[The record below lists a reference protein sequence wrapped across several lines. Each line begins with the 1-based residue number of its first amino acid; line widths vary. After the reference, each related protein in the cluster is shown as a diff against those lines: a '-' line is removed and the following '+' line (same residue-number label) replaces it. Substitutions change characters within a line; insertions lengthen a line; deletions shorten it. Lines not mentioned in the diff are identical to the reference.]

1 MNRHTLTRI
10 SEEAFNE
17 LNGIKQTTNLPHQ
30 TVMQLAIAKEVTE
43 SDLLRCPVSKGRKH
57 IRITQDALDTLKGLN
72 NFKID
77 IARLLSLKI
86 HKLKLEMEV

>member
-17 LNGIKQTTNLPHQ
+17 LNRIKQATNLPHQ
-30 TVMQLAIAKEVTE
+30 TVMQLAITKEVTE
-43 SDLLRCPVSKGRKH
+43 SDLLKHPVSKGRKH
-57 IRITQDALDTLKGLN
+57 IRITQDALDILKGLN

-77 IARLLSLKI
+77 IARLMSIKI
-86 HKLKLEMEV
+86 HKLAMEV

>member
-1 MNRHTLTRI
+1 MNKHTLTRI
-10 SEEAFNE
+10 SEEAFHE
-17 LNGIKQTTNLPHQ
+17 LTRIKQTTNLPHQ

-43 SDLLRCPVSKGRKH
+43 SDLLKYPVSKGRKH
-57 IRITQDALDTLKGLN
+57 VRIARDDLATLKELN

-86 HKLKLEMEV
+86 RKLSLEV

>member
-17 LNGIKQTTNLPHQ
+17 LNRIKQTTNLPHQ
-30 TVMQLAIAKEVTE
+30 TVMQLAIAKDVTE
-43 SDLLRCPVSKGRKH
+43 SDLLKHPVYKGRKH

-86 HKLKLEMEV
+86 HKLATEV

>member
-1 MNRHTLTRI
+1 MNKHTLTRI

-17 LNGIKQTTNLPHQ
+17 LTRIKRATNLPHQ

-57 IRITQDALDTLKGLN
+57 IRITQGALDTLKGLN

-77 IARLLSLKI
+77 IARLMSIKI
-86 HKLKLEMEV
+86 CKLAMEV

>member
-17 LNGIKQTTNLPHQ
+17 LNRIKQATNLPHQ

-43 SDLLRCPVSKGRKH
+43 SDLLKHPVSRGRKH

-77 IARLLSLKI
+77 IARLMSIKI
-86 HKLKLEMEV
+86 HKLSLEV

>member
-17 LNGIKQTTNLPHQ
+17 LNRIKQTTNLPHK
-30 TVMQLAIAKEVTE
+30 TIMQLAIAKEVTE
-43 SDLLRCPVSKGRKH
+43 SDLLKHPVSKGRKH

-77 IARLLSLKI
+77 IARLMSIKI
-86 HKLKLEMEV
+86 HRLSQEV

>member
-1 MNRHTLTRI
+1 MNKHTLTRI

-17 LNGIKQTTNLPHQ
+17 LARIKRATSLPHR

-43 SDLLRCPVSKGRKH
+43 SDLLKYPVSKGRKH
-57 IRITQDALDTLKGLN
+57 VRIAQDALDTLKGLN

-77 IARLLSLKI
+77 IARLLSIKI
-86 HKLKLEMEV
+86 RKLSLEV

>member
-17 LNGIKQTTNLPHQ
+17 LNRIKQATNLPHQ
-30 TVMQLAIAKEVTE
+30 TIMQLAIAKEVTE
-43 SDLLRCPVSKGRKH
+43 SDLLKHPVSKGRKH
-57 IRITQDALDTLKGLN
+57 IRITQDALDTLKRLN

-77 IARLLSLKI
+77 IARLMSIKI
-86 HKLKLEMEV
+86 HKLSQEV

>member
-17 LNGIKQTTNLPHQ
+17 LTRIKRATSLPHQ
-30 TVMQLAIAKEVTE
+30 TLMQLAIAKEVTE
-43 SDLLRCPVSKGRKH
+43 SDLLKYPVSKGRKH
-57 IRITQDALDTLKGLN
+57 IRITRDDLDTLKALN
-72 NFKID
+72 GFKID

-86 HKLKLEMEV
+86 HKLSLEV

>member
-1 MNRHTLTRI
+1 MKSRHTLTRI

-17 LNGIKQTTNLPHQ
+17 LTRIKQITSLPHQ
-30 TVMQLAIAKEVTE
+30 TIMQLAIAKEVTE
-43 SDLLRCPVSKGRKH
+43 SDLLKYPVSKGRKH

-77 IARLLSLKI
+77 IARLMSIKI
-86 HKLKLEMEV
+86 HKLAMEV